1 MLNQVT
7 KYLSNSLVTDVSHI
21 DSDIS
26 IKLGEIKLWV
36 TTPWRLEKEGRIVI
50 GNDNLV
56 ELLYHEDY
64 KYDYDTSVTFIKNSL
79 KHTVIVDV
87 NYTDYNELILNFNNG
102 YTFRSFQTN
111 GNEEDDADN
120 FQLYL
125 SKQRYLVMPNKVEL
139 EDLGPFYKGYRFRN
153 RL

>member
-7 KYLSNSLVTDVSHI
+7 NYLSNSLITDIRHI

-26 IKLGEIKLWV
+26 LVLEKIKLWV
-36 TTPWRLEKEGRIVI
+36 HTPWRLEKDKRIVI

-64 KYDYDTSVTFIKNSL
+64 KFDYEEAKVFIKDCIN
-79 KHTVIVDV
+79 HATIVEV
-87 NYTDYNELILNFNNG
+87 NYSEFNELVLELSNG
-102 YTFRSFQTN
+102 FTFRSFQTN
-111 GNEEDDADN
+111 GAKEDDVEN

-125 SKQRYLVMPNKVEL
+125 SKQRFLVYPAKVEL
-139 EDLGPFYKGYRFRN
+139 EDLGPFYKG
-153 RL
+153 

>member
-7 KYLSNSLVTDVSHI
+7 DYLSNALITDVSHI
-21 DSDIS
+21 ESDITL
-26 IKLGEIKLWV
+26 KLGKIKLWV
-36 TTPWRLEKEGRIVI
+36 HTPWRLEKQGRIVI

-64 KYDYDTSVTFIKNSL
+64 KYDYETSLAFIKDSL
-79 KHTVIVDV
+79 KDAIIVEVKYSDF
-87 NYTDYNELILNFNNG
+87 NELILKFSNG

-111 GNEEDDADN
+111 GDDDDDADN

-125 SKQRYLVMPNKVEL
+125 SKQRFLVYPKKVEL
-139 EDLGPFYKGYRFRN
+139 EDLGPFYKG
-153 RL
+153 